1 MADRRIQQAEPVR
14 DTVPVS
20 RTTEEEEKEFRAAH
34 QPDRPP
40 TPEEER
46 AADEHG
52 PLDPDVVRN
61 ATQAA
66 ERGAQVRGE
75 GEVP

>member
-1 MADRRIQQAEPVR
+1 MADQRIQQAEPVR
-14 DTVPVS
+14 DTVPVA

-40 TPEEER
+40 TPVEEQ
-46 AADEHG
+46 AAEEHG
-52 PLDPDVVRN
+52 PLDPEVARN
-61 ATQAA
+61 AEQAA
-66 ERGAQVRGE
+66 ERGARVRGE